1 MHRPMPHGC
10 DRVRLV
16 MTLVTCTG
24 CALLC
29 EDIDVAVEN
38 SRIKETK
45 NACRRGAA
53 RIKGCVN
60 RLPSSIAQKPADIEN
75 SIKKA
80 VEILRN
86 ARSPMLF
93 GWSNSSC
100 EAQYKSIQLAK
111 KLNATID
118 DTSSFC
124 QGILIERV
132 LQKKF
137 KTCSLEDVRNK
148 ADVLVYWGS
157 DAQDSEP
164 RHLSRFSYFPRG
176 EDRQRGYEEDRVAIA
191 IDVRE
196 SNTAKICK
204 GHFYRIPLKGDREFI
219 LALMDALSGKVPS
232 QDAKKML
239 ELASIMK
246 KAEFGAIFVGI
257 GLTYSIKDDFDILAA
272 LADMLPNFHIM
283 PMVGHYNMRGF
294 NEVLFKETGY
304 VNRVKFDGEAVKYSP
319 AEVLDTPSRG
329 VTLVHDAKYSIA
341 EALREK
347 SIDALLVVGSDPLSS
362 LPRSLISQLVKIPV
376 ICIDPCV
383 TLTSRIA
390 SVTIPCAVSG
400 VEASGTAVRMDGK
413 VVKLTKIL
421 ETNYLSDEEILTRIM
436 EAL

>member
-1 MHRPMPHGC
+1 M
-10 DRVRLV
+10 
-16 MTLVTCTG
+16 VTCTG

-29 EDIDVAVEN
+29 DDIEVIVEN
-38 SRIKETK
+38 NRIKETQ

-53 RIKGCVN
+53 KIRGCIN
-60 RLPSSIAQKPADIEN
+60 RLAPSIAQQPADIE
-75 SIKKA
+75 SCIKKA
-80 VEILRN
+80 AGLLRS
-86 ARSPMLF
+86 ASSPMLF
-93 GWSNSSC
+93 GWSNSTC
-100 EAQYKSIQLAK
+100 EAQSKGIQLAK
-111 KLNATID
+111 KLNAIID

-124 QGILIERV
+124 QGILIEKV

-137 KTCSLEDVRNK
+137 RTCTLPDIRNK

-176 EDRQRGYEEDRVAIA
+176 EARQRGYEEDRTAIA

-219 LALMDALSGKVPS
+219 LAMMDALSGKVPKL
-232 QDAKKML
+232 DVKKML
-239 ELASIMK
+239 ELASILK

-257 GLTYSIKDDFDILAA
+257 GLTYSIKDDFDILVK
-272 LADMLPNFHIM
+272 LADMLPNFNIM

-294 NEVLFKETGY
+294 NEVLFKETGF
-304 VNRVKFDGEAVKYSP
+304 VNRVKFDGKA
-319 AEVLDTPSRG
+319 
-329 VTLVHDAKYSIA
+329 VHDNKYSIV
-341 EALREK
+341 EALRNK
-347 SIDALLVVGSDPLSS
+347 SIDALLVIGSDPLSS
-362 LPRSLISQLVKIPV
+362 LPRSVISHLANIPV

-400 VEASGTAVRMDGK
+400 VESGGSAVRMDGE
-413 VVKLTKIL
+413 VVELTKIL
-421 ETNYLSDEEILTRIM
+421 TTNYPSDEELLARLM

>member
-1 MHRPMPHGC
+1 M
-10 DRVRLV
+10 
-16 MTLVTCTG
+16 VTCTG

-29 EDIDVAVEN
+29 DDIEVIVEN
-38 SRIKETK
+38 NRIKETT

-53 RIKGCVN
+53 KIKGCVN
-60 RLPSSIAQKPADIEN
+60 RLAPSIAQKPADIES
-75 SIKKA
+75 SIKKTA
-80 VEILRN
+80 EILRN
-86 ARSPMLF
+86 AKSPMLF
-93 GWSNSSC
+93 GWSNSTC
-100 EAQYKSIQLAK
+100 EAQLTGIRLAK
-111 KLNATID
+111 KMGAIID

-124 QGILIERV
+124 QGILTEKV

-137 KTCSLEDVRNK
+137 RTCMLEDIRNK

-176 EDRQRGYEEDRVAIA
+176 ELRQRGYEEDRVAIA

-204 GHFYRIPLKGDREFI
+204 GHFYRIPLKGDRDFI
-219 LALMDALSGKVPS
+219 LALMEALSGKVPS
-232 QDAKKML
+232 YDSKKML
-239 ELASIMK
+239 ELASILK
-246 KAEFGAIFVGI
+246 KAEFGAIFAGI
-257 GLTYSIKDDFDILAA
+257 GLTYSIKDDFDILIA

-294 NEVLFKETGY
+294 NEVLFKETGF
-304 VNRVKFDGEAVKYSP
+304 VNRVKFDGRATN
-319 AEVLDTPSRG
+319 DSR
-329 VTLVHDAKYSIA
+329 YSIV
-341 EALREK
+341 EALRNK
-347 SIDALLVVGSDPLSS
+347 SIDALLVIGSDPLSS
-362 LPRSLISQLVKIPV
+362 LPRSVIPHLANIPV

-400 VEASGTAVRMDGK
+400 VESGGSAVRMDGK
-413 VVKLTKIL
+413 VIELSQII
-421 ETNYLSDEEILTRIM
+421 EADYLSDVDILTRLM

>member
-1 MHRPMPHGC
+1 VIIM
-10 DRVRLV
+10 
-16 MTLVTCTG
+16 VTCPG

-29 EDIDVAVEN
+29 DDIEVIVEN
-38 SRIKETK
+38 GRIKETR
-45 NACRRGAA
+45 NACRRGVA
-53 RIKGCVN
+53 RIRGCIN
-60 RLPSSIAQKPADIEN
+60 RLAPSIAQKPADIES

-80 VEILRN
+80 AELLRN
-86 ARSPMLF
+86 AGSPMLF
-93 GWSNSSC
+93 GWSNSTC
-100 EAQYKSIQLAK
+100 EAQLKGIQLAR

-124 QGILIERV
+124 QGILIEKV
-132 LQKKF
+132 LQNKF
-137 KTCSLEDVRNK
+137 RTCTLPDIRNK

-176 EDRQRGYEEDRVAIA
+176 EARQRGYEEDRIAIA

-219 LALMDALSGKVPS
+219 LALMDALSGKVPTL
-232 QDAKKML
+232 DAKKML
-239 ELASIMK
+239 ELASILK

-257 GLTYSIKDDFDILAA
+257 GLTYSIKDDFDILVK
-272 LADMLPNFHIM
+272 LADMLPNFNIM

-294 NEVLFKETGY
+294 NEVLFKETGF
-304 VNRVKFDGEAVKYSP
+304 VNRVKFDGKAAQYSP

-329 VTLVHDAKYSIA
+329 VTLVRDDRYSIV
-341 EALREK
+341 EALRNK
-347 SIDALLVVGSDPLSS
+347 SIDALLVIGSDPLSS
-362 LPRSLISQLVKIPV
+362 LPRSVIPHLANIPL

-400 VEASGTAVRMDGK
+400 VESGGSAVRMDGE
-413 VVKLTKIL
+413 VVELTRIL
-421 ETNYLSDEEILTRIM
+421 KTDYPSDEELLTRLM